1 MTKKYH
7 KVRED
12 VKDFQIDPKQH
23 FDSTTWLCCPHCV
36 KEIKGKGGKKNYRL
50 EPKFEFGFNFYGIV
64 GYCKEHDFIVGPFPA
79 WTEDNCE
86 IIDEWRDKAEALDK
100 IMESREEA
108 LKHGGAVL
116 KIQRTIN

>member
-1 MTKKYH
+1 MTKKKIH
-7 KVRED
+7 VARED
-12 VKDFQIDPKQH
+12 VKDFQVDPKQY
-23 FDSTTWLCCPHCV
+23 FDSTTWLCCPHCA
-36 KEIKGKGGKKNYRL
+36 KIKNSKGNEIL
-50 EPKFEFGFNFYGIV
+50 ELESNLEFGFNFYGIV
-64 GYCKEHDFIVGPFPA
+64 GYCREHDFIVGPFPA